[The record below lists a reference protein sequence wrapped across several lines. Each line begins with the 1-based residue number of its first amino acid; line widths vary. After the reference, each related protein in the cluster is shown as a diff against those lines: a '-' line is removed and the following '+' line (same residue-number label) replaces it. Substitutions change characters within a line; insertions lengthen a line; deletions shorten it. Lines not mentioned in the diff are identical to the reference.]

1 MRGRARIGCSL
12 RCINC
17 RKIFRAQASSNQKTP
32 PTSLNLQRAESARPP
47 ISMSV
52 PYPRSFLM
60 HSPSPALMPVVIIP
74 ESRVCMQ
81 SMRPDTDLSARK
93 PYTRAEAWARY
104 KTNERGWVGTER
116 LLVGPGESGR
126 TGAQTVPDQ
135 VLRLQKR
142 NCLFLPAWRTVCV
155 RKRRQKRR
163 GLLPPAP
170 SARGPPSRLLPV
182 RDCRERVSRD
192 SGIDREC
199 VGGFDLCKLL
209 LCARCMSALLHV
221 VGELGRGIC
230 IAGL

>member
-1 MRGRARIGCSL
+1 M
-12 RCINC
+12 
-17 RKIFRAQASSNQKTP
+17 
-32 PTSLNLQRAESARPP
+32 
-47 ISMSV
+47 
-52 PYPRSFLM
+52 
-60 HSPSPALMPVVIIP
+60 
-74 ESRVCMQ
+74 
-81 SMRPDTDLSARK
+81 
-93 PYTRAEAWARY
+93 
-104 KTNERGWVGTER
+104 GTER

-209 LCARCMSALLHV
+209 LCARCMMSFSDFPRTAVLFRFSELDFALYIQSGGWSALKLCDFMGHNPKQ
-221 VGELGRGIC
+221 I
-230 IAGL
+230 